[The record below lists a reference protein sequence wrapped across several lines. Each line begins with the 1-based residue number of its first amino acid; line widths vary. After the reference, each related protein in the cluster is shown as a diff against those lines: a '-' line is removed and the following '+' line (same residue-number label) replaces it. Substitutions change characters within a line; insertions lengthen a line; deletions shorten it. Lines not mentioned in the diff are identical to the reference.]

1 MHLSP
6 AAKRKMKRKIF
17 FILLALLLVGFVF
30 FKLWYRT
37 SPSSDYDFAQ
47 EETANIAALV
57 KTRPADAPPPNV
69 IIMLAD
75 DLGWADV
82 GYHGSDIQTPNIDR
96 LAKEGMRLE
105 RFYATPFCSPTRAA
119 LMTGRDPIKMGVAH
133 AVFMAWDNGG
143 VSPEEHFMPESF
155 KAAGYD
161 TGMIGKWHMGH
172 TIEQHTPN
180 ARGFDHFYGHFNTD
194 VSYWNHDFAG
204 GHDFQENGEIRDHD
218 GTYATDVH
226 GEQAVRYLR
235 EIRDKDK
242 PFFMYMPFLAPH
254 SPVQAKDEDIA
265 KYGGRLDTPRAPM
278 RTYAAMVDS
287 MDQAI
292 GRVLDELDAQGIADN
307 TIVLF
312 FTDNGGFY
320 NFGGVNTPLRGG
332 KLETYE
338 GGIRVV
344 SVMRWPD
351 VLPPDTV
358 NENVISVLDMLP
370 TLTTAAGIDSGHTK
384 IIDGVDRW
392 DAVLGK
398 GEKHRGEPLIFTS
411 NVSEYN
417 KFRYGVL
424 DGPWKLVQIVDHQRR
439 ETIVSSEMFDVWADP
454 NETTDVK
461 DKHPAEFERLQSI
474 LDERLALHPVGGV
487 YVKIQPHP
495 GWRAPLDYADVVIP
509 ADKVNP
515 DMWSGFGTLA
525 TTVLQ
530 RNYGEKGRIEYE

>member
-1 MHLSP
+1 
-6 AAKRKMKRKIF
+6 MKRRVF
-17 FILLALLLVGFVF
+17 FILLALLLAGFVF
-30 FKLWYRT
+30 FKLYYRT
-37 SPSSDYDFAQ
+37 SPSTDYDFA
-47 EETANIAALV
+47 EGETSNIAELV
-57 KTRPADAPPPNV
+57 KTRPADAPKPNV

-82 GYHGSDIQTPNIDR
+82 GYHGSDIKTPNIDR

-119 LMTGRDPIKMGVAH
+119 LMTGRDPIKLGVAH

-161 TGMIGKWHMGH
+161 TGMVGKWHMGH

-194 VSYWNHDFAG
+194 VSYWQHEFAG

-218 GTYATDVH
+218 GKYATDVH

-235 EIRDKDK
+235 DIRDKDN
-242 PFFMYMPFLAPH
+242 PFFLYVPFLAPH
-254 SPVQAKDEDIA
+254 SPVQAKDEDID
-265 KYGGRLDTPRAPM
+265 KYPRRLDTPRAPM

-292 GRVLDELDAQGIADN
+292 GEILDELDAQGIADN

-320 NFGGVNTPLRGG
+320 NFGGVNTPLREG
-332 KLETYE
+332 KLTPYE
-338 GGIRVV
+338 GGVRVV

-351 VLPPDTV
+351 VLPPNTV
-358 NENVISVLDMLP
+358 NENVFSVMDMLP
-370 TLTTAAGIDSGHTK
+370 TLTTAAGIESGHVK
-384 IIDGVDRW
+384 DIDGIDRW
-392 DAVLGK
+392 DAIIGK
-398 GEKHRGEPLIFTS
+398 GKKHRGEPLIFTS

-417 KFRYGVL
+417 LFKYGVL
-424 DGPWKLVQIVDHQRR
+424 DGPWKLIQIVDHERR
-439 ETIVSSEMFDVWADP
+439 TTTVQSELFNVWEDP
-454 NETTDVK
+454 SETTDIK
-461 DKHPAEFERLQSI
+461 DQHPEEFERLQDI
-474 LDERLALHPVGGV
+474 LDARLALHPVGGTM
-487 YVKIQPHP
+487 VKIQPHP

-509 ADKVNP
+509 AEKVNP
-515 DMWSGFGTLA
+515 DMWDGFGAHA
-525 TTVLQ
+525 TRVLQ
-530 RNYGEKGRIEYE
+530 NNYGDKGRIKYE